1 MVMTMMV
8 ISFMMMSRSSFDIF
22 DAIIMTMMM
31 DGADADD
38 DERMVLTLMMMVGWM
53 ELVSYEDW
61 NWHWAWI
68 LF

>member
-31 DGADADD
+31 VDG
-38 DERMVLTLMMMVGWM
+38 RMVLTL